1 MKHINIFLG
10 LITAFLLNSCF
21 SDNGNY
27 NYKDPLNIH
36 IEGVKNA
43 YTVSPTGDKLQ
54 ISPKIYPEGRQYDCF
69 WAIIPASASWGE
81 QLDTISH
88 KQELDYAVNLN
99 VGSYKL
105 RLCAKDRATGVF
117 AYEEYDLHVTT
128 DMNTGWWVLKS
139 ENDST
144 DIDFFSD
151 EKTKTDI
158 IHTANGHH
166 LQGLAQNLYFT
177 FCYWDFDESTQKD
190 KRVNAVFIASRN
202 DLAALDY
209 FTGKIIRGYD
219 ALFIDKPTRRE
230 VHSMFAGPSDVR
242 FSTPAM
248 TFINNLSSKLWE
260 TIVFLPFNIQA
271 DHYPCCLTKRTVLF
285 AV

>member
-88 KQELDYAVNLN
+88 KQELDNAVNMN
-99 VGSYKL
+99 VGTYKL
-105 RLCAKDRATGVF
+105 R
-117 AYEEYDLHVTT
+117 
-128 DMNTGWWVLKS
+128 
-139 ENDST
+139 
-144 DIDFFSD
+144 
-151 EKTKTDI
+151 
-158 IHTANGHH
+158 
-166 LQGLAQNLYFT
+166 
-177 FCYWDFDESTQKD
+177 
-190 KRVNAVFIASRN
+190 
-202 DLAALDY
+202 
-209 FTGKIIRGYD
+209 
-219 ALFIDKPTRRE
+219 
-230 VHSMFAGPSDVR
+230 
-242 FSTPAM
+242 
-248 TFINNLSSKLWE
+248 
-260 TIVFLPFNIQA
+260 
-271 DHYPCCLTKRTVLF
+271 
-285 AV
+285 

>member
-219 ALFIDKPTRRE
+219 ALFIDKMYTFMRAII
-230 VHSMFAGPSDVR
+230 STR